1 MLEKAKA
8 DLPAK
13 PKKVASTPVVQ
24 SHMSVKVA
32 QEVAAS
38 DDYGLDDDEL
48 ENKPAAAKKEAKGK
62 PAAAKKSGTSRGG
75 KVRVTPR

>member
-1 MLEKAKA
+1 
-8 DLPAK
+8 
-13 PKKVASTPVVQ
+13 
-24 SHMSVKVA
+24 MSVKVA